1 LELFSLVLTKPQFNE
16 TDFQRER
23 RKVEVKLLQQKD
35 DPEELAELA
44 FEKIIFGNQN
54 TYAFPVLGFDET
66 ISQLNTNDVK
76 TFYRNHFNPV
86 SSYLIAA
93 GNISE
98 GNLVGLLEKS
108 IGGWQN
114 KQSVIVPKFE
124 SKKNKRAIY
133 ILPKEGA
140 VQTEIRIGHQAP
152 KRNAPDFF
160 AKTLMNMILGGQ
172 FTSRIN
178 LNLREA
184 KGFTYGATS
193 NFSYTKNAAEF
204 CISTSVSTENT
215 LAAVSEIL
223 FELEKIKHGV
233 TKQEFELAQSSITRR
248 FPANFESDGQVL
260 ANLAMIAIHNLPL
273 DYFNTYVEN
282 ILAVSPEQVK
292 DAAVN
297 NIKLDELSIVLVG
310 DKNKLL
316 EEFLVKSAGEVKVI
330 NQRGEKIE

>member
-1 LELFSLVLTKPQFNE
+1 
-16 TDFQRER
+16 
-23 RKVEVKLLQQKD
+23 
-35 DPEELAELA
+35 
-44 FEKIIFGNQN
+44 
-54 TYAFPVLGFDET
+54 
-66 ISQLNTNDVK
+66 
-76 TFYRNHFNPV
+76 
-86 SSYLIAA
+86 
-93 GNISE
+93 
-98 GNLVGLLEKS
+98 
-108 IGGWQN
+108 
-114 KQSVIVPKFE
+114 
-124 SKKNKRAIY
+124 
-133 ILPKEGA
+133 
-140 VQTEIRIGHQAP
+140 
-152 KRNAPDFF
+152 
-160 AKTLMNMILGGQ
+160 MNMILGGQ